1 MKTWKILLLT
11 SAVAGASLVGCGD
24 DDGGGTPPPD
34 GSTPLPDGGTGMR
47 LDPVFYKEGGR
58 RVLKYV
64 DPDTE
69 MLRDLPQVAAGGA
82 MPLDTSCVGT
92 WTQPPEEGMEIDVR
106 MTVQD
111 FQDEFNVMNVNVF
124 FYRGNELPS
133 DPTTCPSATCA
144 MANTGTTGQV
154 TFRDFENSWYAYFI
168 QGRMGPDARNTPVSS
183 AQYNEDAQATVTGNS
198 VSASTLDIIPTFLS
212 LNRQRGTTVLAGTV
226 YDCADRPVQ
235 NVIIRAFDPGGM
247 GPEGGLIADGNVTT
261 GRRSATAYKY
271 FGASGL
277 PAADQ
282 PYTNVNGLFAAANIP
297 VPPRPIRVEAWYNDG
312 TNNRVWGCENILVF
326 ADGVTI
332 VNIRP
337 KRMGVQCSDD
347 LAMDPEGF

>member
-1 MKTWKILLLT
+1 MTNHWKTLLVT
-11 SAVAGASLVGCGD
+11 YAIAGAMLAGCGD
-24 DDGGGTPPPD
+24 DGD
-34 GSTPLPDGGTGMR
+34 STPDGGMPPGDGGMSR
-47 LDPVFYKEGGR
+47 LDPVFYKEDGR

-69 MLRDLPQVAAGGA
+69 MLRDLPPVAAGGS

-92 WTQPPEEGMEIDVR
+92 WTAPPEEGDEIDVS
-106 MTVQD
+106 MLVQD
-111 FQDEFNVMNVNVF
+111 FQDDFPVMNVNVF

-133 DPTTCPSATCA
+133 DPKTCPAGMCV
-144 MANTGTTGQV
+144 MANTGSSGRV
-154 TFRDFENSWYAYFI
+154 SFRDFNRSWYAYFI
-168 QGRMGPDARNTPVSS
+168 EGRPGPSARDTPVDS
-183 AQYNEDAQATVTGNS
+183 AQYNEDAEAMVIGNS

-235 NVIIRAFDPGGM
+235 NVIVRAFDPGGG

-261 GRRSATAYKY
+261 GRRTATAYKY
-271 FGASGL
+271 FGASNL
-277 PAADQ
+277 PSADQ
-282 PYTNVNGLFAAANIP
+282 PYTNVNGLYAAANVP
-297 VPPRPIRVEAWYNDG
+297 VPAPPRPIRVEAWYNDG

-347 LAMDPEGF
+347 LAMDPAGF